1 MLILGKK
8 GKIIVRNN
16 SGVHV
21 MINFG
26 IISNTSNCY
35 FFPNKDWVFRESELD
50 GSKRSPTWFSVFTM
64 SSEIQPPLR
73 IDHKLK
79 VSALDPTEEMI
90 LKMLRI
96 IHFNNML
103 AERCVQLNLQN
114 SEMNPRKYAEHF
126 EPLNKLPK
134 FQ

>member
-35 FFPNKDWVFRESELD
+35 FFPNKD
-50 GSKRSPTWFSVFTM
+50 
-64 SSEIQPPLR
+64 
-73 IDHKLK
+73 
-79 VSALDPTEEMI
+79 
-90 LKMLRI
+90 
-96 IHFNNML
+96 
-103 AERCVQLNLQN
+103 
-114 SEMNPRKYAEHF
+114 
-126 EPLNKLPK
+126 
-134 FQ
+134 